1 MDSKFSDDMKMEILS
16 RTSLKALDIMRCT
29 SQEFQYLTY
38 ESYFLNLYKQ
48 RNDIVSGFLLVNLRS
63 GCEYINE
70 FAPSTNSHSLD
81 LGFLPPNARILASSE
96 QGFMV
101 FESPHRRYYK
111 LISYHVCKPA
121 TKQVMTLPNPKT
133 KYLTKNV
140 AMVVMGSKPLHYKII
155 RLSEPKREK
164 LDKPYTIYRYEI
176 FDSRAWAW
184 RLVDPV
190 ILPSFVFLSNQQPI
204 ITRGSIYMLL
214 SNNEVLKFDAYWEKW
229 TTISSPIQTL
239 DCPFGTIT
247 KLVKYKGKLSFTCE
261 TQGRLSWEI
270 WVLTSDESWEKL
282 HVFDTR
288 VDVGRSSLE
297 AIYDSDTR
305 VINDYSTLHSYRI
318 LTFRSDFE
326 PAHFE
331 G

>member
-16 RTSLKALDIMRCT
+16 RTSLKALDTMRCT

-70 FAPSTNSHSLD
+70 FAPSTYSHSLD
-81 LGFLPPNARILASSE
+81 LVSS
-96 QGFMV
+96 
-101 FESPHRRYYK
+101 
-111 LISYHVCKPA
+111 
-121 TKQVMTLPNPKT
+121 
-133 KYLTKNV
+133 
-140 AMVVMGSKPLHYKII
+140 
-155 RLSEPKREK
+155 
-164 LDKPYTIYRYEI
+164 DKPYTKYRLEI

-184 RLVDPV
+184 RLLDPV

-204 ITRGSIYMLL
+204 VTRGSIYMLL
-214 SNNEVLKFDAYWEKW
+214 SNNEVLKFDAYSEKW
-229 TTISSPIQTL
+229 TMISSPIQTL
-239 DCPFGTIT
+239 DCPFGTT
-247 KLVKYKGKLSFTCE
+247 RKLVKYKGKLSFTCE
-261 TQGRLSWEI
+261 TQSRLSWEI

-288 VDVGRSSLE
+288 EDVGRSSLE
-297 AIYDSDTR
+297 AIYDLDTR
-305 VINDYSTLHSYRI
+305 VMNDYSTLHSYRI

>member
-1 MDSKFSDDMKMEILS
+1 MDSKLSDDMKMEILS
-16 RTSLKALDIMRCT
+16 RTSLKALDTMRCT

-63 GCEYINE
+63 GC
-70 FAPSTNSHSLD
+70 D
-81 LGFLPPNARILASSE
+81 
-96 QGFMV
+96 
-101 FESPHRRYYK
+101 
-111 LISYHVCKPA
+111 
-121 TKQVMTLPNPKT
+121 
-133 KYLTKNV
+133 
-140 AMVVMGSKPLHYKII
+140 
-155 RLSEPKREK
+155 
-164 LDKPYTIYRYEI
+164 DKPYTKYRYEI

-184 RLVDPV
+184 RLLDPV

-214 SNNEVLKFDAYWEKW
+214 SNNEVLKFDAYSEKW

-239 DCPFGTIT
+239 DCPFGTIR

-261 TQGRLSWEI
+261 TQSRLSWEI

-282 HVFDTR
+282 HVFDTGE
-288 VDVGRSSLE
+288 DVGRSSLE

-305 VINDYSTLHSYRI
+305 VMNDYSTLHSYRI

-326 PAHFE
+326 PAYFE